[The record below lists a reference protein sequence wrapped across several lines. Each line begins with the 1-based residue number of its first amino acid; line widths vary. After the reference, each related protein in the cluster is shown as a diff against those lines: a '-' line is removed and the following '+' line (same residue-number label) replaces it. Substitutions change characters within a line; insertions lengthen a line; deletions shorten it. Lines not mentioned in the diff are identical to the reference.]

1 MAATM
6 SNKKDDK
13 DPASQDRAAA
23 SRRPLGRRVLRGI
36 GWSLATLLLAVAL
49 LLAGLWWWMGSSQ
62 SLAFVLTQVAR
73 YMPAGQTLESSE
85 VTGSLRAGG
94 RIGALRWQS
103 DTLAVEVKDATI
115 GWQLSALWQRRQL
128 KLGEVHA
135 ALIAIEPR
143 GPKEKDEKPLE
154 PLEQLVLPLNIELP
168 FRVDT
173 LRWAGPPVVEATGL
187 AGSYRYQDGQ
197 HQLDVQGVD
206 LADGHYGAKVALQGA
221 APMALEARVDGR
233 VRAPMGQD
241 RNIDVL
247 AWVSAK
253 GTLSGAEARLDVQ
266 AELAPADNSA
276 EAPMQA
282 QLRAAIA
289 PWQSQPVLSADAQL
303 RNVDLARLLPEA
315 PVTQLT
321 GEVHAGP
328 DSAVGALAWQG
339 SVDLRNGVPGPWD
352 EGKLP
357 IEKVQARALFDGHA
371 WTLPQA
377 EVHAGGGRIEAS
389 GNWRPAPEPWKARAD
404 VRGVRPGELHTQ
416 LAGAPINGQLSA
428 EQREGGRIDF
438 ALDLKAQGGAGAAA
452 ARDSLEGLR
461 IDRVTARGQ
470 WQEPLLILQ
479 SLRVQAAGA
488 ELEGQLRARPVEQSG
503 EGRLQLKLPGA
514 QAQLQADMAPAKGK
528 GQLKTQL
535 ADIAAL
541 QQWIERL
548 PGLEKVFGGMALQG
562 NATLDAHWTGGWQ
575 TLQQRLAAPEIP
587 AARGSAEPTLKAS
600 LGVPRLALRQK
611 KNGNGGGNGEP
622 DWQLRGLRAELD
634 GSLAR
639 ARLELD
645 GEALSAQQQITLK
658 LQGSGGLE
666 RARQWRAEIASLRAQ
681 LRPNTSKP
689 PAPWSLELQR
699 PLAATIRS
707 SSNASALQVDGS
719 GGAATLTGPAPGTV
733 RVDWEPTR
741 FSQSGPPDK
750 RAVRLQ
756 SKGRLQGLPLA
767 WAQALGP
774 GTLRDMGVSGD
785 LVFEGD
791 WDVDASDQLRA
802 KVRLARASGDIRVQA
817 GEAAMVRK
825 LRSTGTGTASE
836 ITTDAGADGR
846 DAPSTPAGLRQA
858 VLQVDAEGQQLR
870 ASLVWDSERAGRVLA
885 EASTQLAQ
893 AAGGWSWPED
903 APLAGNVQASL
914 PQLGVWSVL
923 APPGWR
929 IGGTLDAKVALSGSR
944 KAPRWNGQ
952 LAADQLSLRA
962 AVEGIDLKDGRLR
975 ASLAGNRLALQEFTL
990 KGGPGSK
997 VRIPGR
1003 SGNLSTRASETG
1015 SDGGSFSL
1023 RGDASWGEA
1032 APAGT
1037 SGIRMDMRGEVRSL
1051 RVLVRSDRQ
1060 VTLSGDL
1067 QARLDEGQIQLRGK
1081 LRTDRGVIIL
1091 PAETAPS
1098 LGPDVMVQSKAK
1110 ARAEAQAAAKRREQE
1125 ESEEQKVTQPS
1136 TAKPL
1141 DVRLSLDLGD
1151 DFAVQGHGIT
1161 TRLAGELEISASGA
1175 GNPPRVTGEVR
1186 TVRGVY
1192 RAYGQQ
1198 LDVETGIARFNG
1210 PAENPQL
1217 DVLAIRPNITQ
1228 RAGVQ
1233 ISGTANAPRVKLYSE
1248 PPLSDAETLSWVM
1261 LGRASAANGGEA
1273 ILMQQAALALLGKLG
1288 ADSSGGN
1295 LASRFGLDEIGFK
1308 GASSNGEVQDSAVTL
1323 GKRLSKDFYVTYERS
1338 LAGTLGTFYIFYDLT
1353 QRLTLRGQAG
1363 EHYGADLIYTIK
1375 YD

>member
-1 MAATM
+1 M
-6 SNKKDDK
+6 SDD
-13 DPASQDRAAA
+13 DRSNRNGQASPNGAAA
-23 SRRPLGRRVLRGI
+23 PRRALGRRMLRGI
-36 GWSLATLLLAVAL
+36 GWLLATLLLAIAL
-49 LLAGLWWWMGSSQ
+49 LLAGLWWWMGSNQ
-62 SLAFVLTQVAR
+62 SLAFVLTQAAR
-73 YMPAGQTLESSE
+73 YMPAGQTLQSSD

-103 DTLAVEVKDATI
+103 ETLAVEVKDATL

-135 ALIAIEPR
+135 ALISIEPR

-154 PLEQLVLPLNIELP
+154 PLDQLALPLDIELP

-173 LRWAGPPVVEATGL
+173 LRWAGPPVLEATGL

-197 HQLDVQGVD
+197 HALDVQGVD
-206 LADGHYGAKVALQGA
+206 LADGHYSAQAALQGA
-221 APMALEARVDGR
+221 APMTLQARIDGR
-233 VRAPMGQD
+233 VRAPLGQE
-241 RNIDVL
+241 RSIDVL
-247 AWVSAK
+247 AQASAQGK
-253 GTLSGAEARLDVQ
+253 LSGAGARLDVQ

-276 EAPMQA
+276 DAPMQA

-303 RNVDLARLLPEA
+303 RNVDLARLLPQA
-315 PVTQLT
+315 PATQIT

-339 SVDLRNGVPGPWD
+339 SVDLRNGVAGPWD

-357 IEKVQARALFDGHA
+357 IEKVQLRALFDGHV

-377 EVHAGGGRIEAS
+377 ELHAGGGRIAAS
-389 GNWRPAPEPWKARAD
+389 GNWRPAPEPWAAKAD
-404 VRGVRPGELHTQ
+404 VRGVRLGALHTQ
-416 LAGAPINGQLSA
+416 LAGAPINGQLGA

-438 ALDLKAQGGAGAAA
+438 ALDLKAEGTAK
-452 ARDSLEGLR
+452 AREPRTALG
-461 IDRVTARGQ
+461 IDRVSARGH
-470 WQEPLLILQ
+470 WQEPLLVLQ
-479 SLRVQAAGA
+479 SLRVHATGA
-488 ELEGQLRARPVEQSG
+488 ELEGQLRARPAEQSG

-514 QAQLQADMAPAKGK
+514 QARLQADMAPTQGK
-528 GQLKTQL
+528 GQLDTQL
-535 ADIAAL
+535 ADMAAL

-548 PGLEKVFGGMALQG
+548 PGLGKVFGGMALQG
-562 NATLDAHWTGGWQ
+562 NATLDARWTGGWQ
-575 TLQQRLAAPEIP
+575 TLQQRLAAPDTP
-587 AARGSAEPTLKAS
+587 AARGIAEPTIKAS
-600 LGVPRLALRQK
+600 LAVPRLALGQK
-611 KNGNGGGNGEP
+611 KNGNGEP
-622 DWQLRGLRAELD
+622 SWQLRGMRAELD

-645 GEALSAQQQITLK
+645 GEALSPEQQITLK

-666 RARQWRAEIASLRAQ
+666 RTRQWRAEIATLRAQ
-681 LRPNTSKP
+681 LRPNTSNP
-689 PAPWSLELQR
+689 PAPWSLALQR

-707 SSNASALQVDGS
+707 SAGALQVEGS
-719 GGAATLTGPAPGTV
+719 GGAATLGGPLPGSV
-733 RVDWEPTR
+733 RIDWEPTR
-741 FSQSGPPDK
+741 FSQSGPADK

-756 SKGRLQGLPLA
+756 SKGRMQGLPMA
-767 WAQALGP
+767 WTQALGP

-785 LVFEGD
+785 LILDGD
-791 WDVDASDQLRA
+791 WDIDAGDQLRA

-817 GEAAMVRK
+817 GEAALVRR
-825 LRSTGTGTASE
+825 LHSTGTGTASE
-836 ITTDAGADGR
+836 ITTDAGASGR
-846 DAPSTPAGLRQA
+846 DSPGTPAGLRQA
-858 VLQVDAEGQQLR
+858 LLQLDAQGEQLR
-870 ASLVWDSERAGRVLA
+870 ASLVWDSERAGQVRA

-893 AAGGWSWPED
+893 VAGGWSWPED

-914 PQLGVWSVL
+914 PQLGVWSML

-929 IGGTLDAKVALSGSR
+929 VGGTLEAKVELSGSR
-944 KAPRWNGQ
+944 QAPRWNGQ

-975 ASLAGNRLALQEFTL
+975 ASLAGNRLTLQEFTL

-1003 SGNLSTRASETG
+1003 SGNLSTRASEAG
-1015 SDGGSFSL
+1015 SDGGSFTL
-1023 RGDASWGEA
+1023 RGDASWGDA
-1032 APAGT
+1032 APAGG

-1067 QARLDEGQIQLRGK
+1067 QAQLADGQIQLRGK

-1098 LGPDVMVQSKAK
+1098 LGPDVVVNSKAK
-1110 ARAEAQAAAKRREQE
+1110 ARAEAEAAAKRREQQAQE
-1125 ESEEQKVTQPS
+1125 EEQKVTQPS

-1175 GNPPRVTGEVR
+1175 GSPPRVTGEVR

-1217 DVLAIRPNITQ
+1217 DVLAIRPNIAQ

-1248 PPLSDAETLSWVM
+1248 PPLSDAETLSWIM

-1273 ILMQQAALALLGKLG
+1273 ILMQQAALALLGKMG

-1308 GASSNGEVQDSAVTL
+1308 GPDSNGEVQESAVTL